1 MPRGDGTGPNGLGSM
16 TGRAAGYCA
25 GNGAPGFANGGFG
38 HGGGFGRGNG
48 GGRGGFGRGFR
59 NQFLATGLPAWARGG
74 SMLPEADE
82 KQFLANQAKAL
93 QAQLEEIQKRQKEL
107 DAE

>member
-25 GNGAPGFANGGFG
+25 GYGAPGFAN
-38 HGGGFGRGNG
+38 GGFGRGNG
-48 GGRGGFGRGFR
+48 GGRGGFGRGYR

>member
-1 MPRGDGTGPNGLGSM
+1 MPRGDGTGPNGLGAM

-25 GNGAPGFANGGFG
+25 GYDAPGFANGGFG
-38 HGGGFGRGNG
+38 RGAW

-93 QAQLEEIQKRQKEL
+93 QAQLDEIQKRQKEL